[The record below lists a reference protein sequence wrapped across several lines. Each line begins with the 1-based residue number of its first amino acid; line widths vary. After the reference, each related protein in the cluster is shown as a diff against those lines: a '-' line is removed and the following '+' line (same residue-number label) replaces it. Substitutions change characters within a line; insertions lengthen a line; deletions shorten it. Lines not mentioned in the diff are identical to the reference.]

1 MLLSLAPILLL
12 VALLSTSVALFGS
25 DASYGPNQV
34 ALVVAAGA
42 TMLVGWLRG
51 MSWQQ
56 IQDGMVGAITVSIM
70 PMMILLMGMVGAIT
84 VSIMPMMILLSV
96 GALIGSWIISGTVPG
111 MIFYGLQLLN
121 PDIFYAASAVICA
134 LASLSVG
141 SSWTVAGTLGIGL
154 MGIATTYGLSPAIT
168 AGAIISGAYFGDKL
182 SPLSDTTNL
191 AAAAVGVDLF
201 EHIKNMLWTTLPAF
215 ALALLFFAI
224 IGSEGAAAPDD
235 ITRIRA
241 ALSDQFAITPWVLS
255 PLALMLA
262 MIYFKIPAY
271 PAILLC
277 TLCGTAYGAV
287 FQPEVVRSMALTAHP
302 ESPAPLLQGLWMAL
316 FSGYQSPA
324 EMDQLSQLLNK
335 GGLASMLNTI
345 FLILTAMTFGGLLDS
360 TGILRQLLDLVLKG
374 VKRTGDLILATVG
387 GGIITNILAADQ
399 FLAITLPGRLFISA
413 YDDRGLSRLS
423 LSRTLEDSATLT
435 SVLVPWN
442 TCGAFMAATL
452 GVATFTYAPYALFN
466 LICPVLAVLFG
477 YLMIAQPQQTA
488 VSP

>member
-12 VALLSTSVALFGS
+12 VALLSASVALFGS

-34 ALVVAAGA
+34 ALVVAAAA
-42 TMLVGWLRG
+42 TMLVGWRRG

-56 IQDGMVGAITVSIM
+56 IQNGMVS
-70 PMMILLMGMVGAIT
+70 AIT

-134 LASLSVG
+134 LASLSLG
-141 SSWTVAGTLGIGL
+141 SSWTVAG
-154 MGIATTYGLSPAIT
+154 TTYGLSPAIT

-215 ALALLFFAI
+215 ALALLFFAA

-255 PLALMLA
+255 PLVLMLA
-262 MIYFKIPAY
+262 MIYFTWFFAGK
-271 PAILLC
+271 
-277 TLCGTAYGAV
+277 
-287 FQPEVVRSMALTAHP
+287 
-302 ESPAPLLQGLWMAL
+302 
-316 FSGYQSPA
+316 
-324 EMDQLSQLLNK
+324 K
-335 GGLASMLNTI
+335 
-345 FLILTAMTFGGLLDS
+345 
-360 TGILRQLLDLVLKG
+360 
-374 VKRTGDLILATVG
+374 
-387 GGIITNILAADQ
+387 
-399 FLAITLPGRLFISA
+399 
-413 YDDRGLSRLS
+413 
-423 LSRTLEDSATLT
+423 
-435 SVLVPWN
+435 
-442 TCGAFMAATL
+442 L
-452 GVATFTYAPYALFN
+452 G
-466 LICPVLAVLFG
+466 
-477 YLMIAQPQQTA
+477 
-488 VSP
+488 